1 MSDTDEEPLIVGS
14 RRDRRNND
22 TQPEGGEAVTGAY
35 EVYGAQDYVGA
46 ALDNLWKILEPGG
59 HLSMDIGTNS
69 TAEKI
74 TIAMSKRMGI
84 DLPTKIRML
93 WSREGELLRIKFVDQ
108 KIAGWFK
115 FLFRPQVQISEITV
129 TKEEAVI
136 ALSGV
141 LADYFIPDQKI
152 VFKEGT
158 PA

>member
-1 MSDTDEEPLIVGS
+1 MADTEEEPLIVGS
-14 RRDRRNND
+14 RRDRRND
-22 TQPEGGEAVTGAY
+22 ADRDEVVTGPY

-46 ALDNLWKILEPGG
+46 ALDNLWKILESGG
-59 HLSMDIGTNS
+59 HLAIDIGTNS
-69 TAEKI
+69 PAEKI

-84 DLPTKIRML
+84 DLPTKVRML
-93 WSREGELLRIKFVDQ
+93 WTREGELLRIKFTDQ
-108 KIAGWFK
+108 KISGWFK

>member
-1 MSDTDEEPLIVGS
+1 MADTEEEPLIVGS

-22 TQPEGGEAVTGAY
+22 ERADGDEVATSGY
-35 EVYGAQDYVGA
+35 EIYGAQDYVGA

-69 TAEKI
+69 PAEKI

-84 DLPTKIRML
+84 DLPTKIRMT
-93 WSREGELLRIKFVDQ
+93 WSREGELLRIKFTDQ
-108 KIAGWFK
+108 KISGWFK

-158 PA
+158 PV